1 MAASPH
7 SFLIP
12 LFSLLPSFGRRCP
25 EGAEVGS
32 RSNIFTRGN
41 ANPAS
46 LHSSAPSRGRG
57 RRVILDRASPFIKI
71 YAERCSG
78 TLINDVLETLFPAL
92 FHAAC
97 TLSAPSGHLPLKGKA
112 DDTRIPSSNMQ
123 RSRHESP
130 EPKSLSM
137 TKKPGHASSVFWLFY
152 WRRSRTV
159 IFHFTQRRST
169 PESLAMSR
177 GLAMCSFMP
186 AFWAR
191 TTSSTKAF
199 AVIARIGSA
208 LASLLGRRRIALV
221 AS

>member
-1 MAASPH
+1 MTMREGGTLP
-7 SFLIP
+7 
-12 LFSLLPSFGRRCP
+12 PSFGRRCP

-32 RSNIFTRGN
+32 RSIFSHAGMLTPPRFARLPLPEEG
-41 ANPAS
+41 A
-46 LHSSAPSRGRG
+46 RM
-57 RRVILDRASPFIKI
+57 ILNRASPFIKI
-71 YAERCSG
+71 DAERRSD

-97 TLSAPSGHLPLKGKA
+97 ALSAPSGHLPLKGKA

-208 LASLLGRRRIALV
+208 LASLPGRRRIALV